1 MVDFSATFKEFLKK
15 YDSAALS
22 KVESDGTPPDVL
34 NSIYSSYISKFET
47 WEKLPPLLRD
57 RYDVVPQD
65 IMEAAARGE
74 IETLRAMEI
83 DPTLR
88 TAEEAQEKV
97 ERERRQRQKDIE
109 EAVDACWP
117 YHHHHIPEDIILPA
131 AAVAYTAAIVA
142 GYSNRASHDMALE
155 SQIRNKIFE
164 GAKGRNLTEEEHKQI
179 IESHTRIRDIMV
191 KDITE
196 HQPERALIRM
206 FCFLDRHPEK
216 KDELLPKI
224 ADLVQKI
231 ETENRQGDLLKA
243 LQHPVYQAKLSR
255 VKAETLDL
263 MNSCLLKN
271 VPSEMQNGYLA
282 NSIPIKK
289 KLAELIDAD
298 NAGNATDIQA
308 RINDLVKDAKTNGI
322 GIDFKNYSA
331 RSPHPM
337 SAELRQKLMIA
348 CCVNDVPYRSKLAEK
363 IRMDSEY
370 FKSLPKDLQT
380 LVAAKELQMT
390 KGQIVTR
397 DKIADT
403 KELYANM
410 PSIMA
415 HRGVER

>member
-22 KVESDGTPPDVL
+22 KVENDDTPPDVL

-47 WEKLPPLLRD
+47 WEKIPPLLRD

-65 IMEAAARGE
+65 IMDAAARGE
-74 IETLRAMEI
+74 IETLKAMEI
-83 DPTLR
+83 DTSLR
-88 TAEEAQEKV
+88 TTEEAQEKIEK
-97 ERERRQRQKDIE
+97 ERKQHQKDLE
-109 EAVDACWP
+109 DAADACWP
-117 YHHHHIPEDIILPA
+117 YHHHDIPEDIVMPVA
-131 AAVAYTAAIVA
+131 AFAFTAAIVA
-142 GYSNRASHDMALE
+142 GYSSTASHDIAIE
-155 SQIRNKIFE
+155 SQIRGKIFE
-164 GAKGRNLTEEEHKQI
+164 NAKGRNLTDEEHKQI
-179 IESHTRIRDIMV
+179 YESHKRLRDIIA
-191 KDITE
+191 KDLAE
-196 HQPERALIRM
+196 HQPEKSLLHLFAIIN
-206 FCFLDRHPEK
+206 RHPDK
-216 KDELLPKI
+216 KEELLPKI

-231 ETENRQGDLLKA
+231 ETDNRQGDLLRA
-243 LQHPVYQAKLSR
+243 LQHPIFQAKMSR
-255 VKAETLDL
+255 FKTETLDL

-271 VPSEMQNGYLA
+271 VPSDMQNGYLA

-298 NAGNATDIQA
+298 NRGNAPDIQE
-308 RINDLVKDAKTNGI
+308 RINDLVKDAKANGI

-348 CCVNDVPYRSKLAEK
+348 CCVNEVPYRTKLAEK

-370 FKSLPKDLQT
+370 FKGLPKDVQM
-380 LVAAKELQMT
+380 LVASKELQMA

-397 DKIADT
+397 DKIAST

-415 HRGVER
+415 SRGAER